1 MVAVAVGASGDGCGS
16 GLGLLWVGFFCFGE
30 DIHTKERA
38 RKKEGGIDEVENN
51 K

>member
-1 MVAVAVGASGDGCGS
+1 MSVVVAGGS
-16 GLGLLWVGFFCFGE
+16 GLGLLWVGCFCFE
-30 DIHTKERA
+30 EYTRTKERE

>member
-1 MVAVAVGASGDGCGS
+1 MVVVAVGASGGGCGS

-30 DIHTKERA
+30 DIHTKERG